1 MALYLVGGVVRDL
14 LLGRKT
20 LDLDLTVE
28 GDGLAFA
35 RSVAGR
41 YKASVVQYERFATA
55 RLVLPDG
62 QKIDIASTRR
72 ESYADPAALP
82 KVEPSSVRVDLFRR
96 DFTINAMAVQLN
108 AGNFGLL
115 HDPYS
120 GQRDLRSKTLRVL
133 HEESFRDDP
142 TRIFRAIRFMQRFG
156 FSLESGSRRLLAEAA
171 AANLISR
178 LSGPRL
184 RNEVLL
190 LLAEHQPSR
199 ATDWLVRLNLLRF
212 LHPRLR
218 YTRRVKR
225 LLDAVSP
232 ACAWWAKLRSA
243 PSVERPVICL
253 MALLSEAGPSILR
266 SVAQRMNLS
275 SGQSAAIDWSG
286 SQTDLILKRLLQ
298 NRELRPSQ
306 VYRLLIGLPPEAL
319 VLLAAKM
326 QLPAAGREARR
337 CRQRLARYM
346 KRDRHAAIAVRGED
360 LKKLGLKPGPRFKSI
375 LDRLLG
381 ARLDGKVKTEAEE
394 REMAYRM
401 VARSG

>member
-1 MALYLVGGVVRDL
+1 VGLYLVGGVVRDL

-20 LDLDLTVE
+20 FDLDLTVE

-35 RSVAGR
+35 RSVASQ
-41 YKASVVQYERFATA
+41 YKAGVVQFERFATA

-72 ESYADPAALP
+72 EAYADPATLP
-82 KVEPSSVRVDLFRR
+82 KVEPSSLRADLYRR
-96 DFTINAMAVQLN
+96 DFTINAMAIQLN
-108 AGNFGLL
+108 AGEFGLL

-120 GQRDLRSKTLRVL
+120 GQQDLRSKTLRVL

-156 FSLESGSRRLLAEAA
+156 FALEPGTRRLLTEAA

-190 LLAEHQPSR
+190 LLAERQPSR
-199 ATDWLVRLNLLRF
+199 ATDWLVRLKLLRF
-212 LHPRLR
+212 LHPRLQ

-232 ACAWWAKLRSA
+232 ACAWWRKLRFA
-243 PSVERPVICL
+243 PSVDRPVTYL
-253 MALLSEAGPSILR
+253 MALLSEARPSVIQ
-266 SVAQRMNLS
+266 SVAQRLKLT
-275 SGQSAAIDWSG
+275 SGQSAAIKWSG
-286 SQTDLILKRLLQ
+286 IQTDHIQERLSE

-319 VLLAAKM
+319 LLLAAKT
-326 QLPAAGREARR
+326 QLSAAGKEARR
-337 CRQRLARYM
+337 CRRRLVRYM
-346 KRDRHAAIAVRGED
+346 KRDRHASIAVRGDD
-360 LKKLGLKPGPRFKSI
+360 LKKLGLKPGPRYKYI
-375 LDRLLG
+375 LDRLLD
-381 ARLDGKVKTEAEE
+381 ARLDGEVGTVAEE
-394 REMAYRM
+394 RELAYRM
-401 VARSG
+401 VRISG